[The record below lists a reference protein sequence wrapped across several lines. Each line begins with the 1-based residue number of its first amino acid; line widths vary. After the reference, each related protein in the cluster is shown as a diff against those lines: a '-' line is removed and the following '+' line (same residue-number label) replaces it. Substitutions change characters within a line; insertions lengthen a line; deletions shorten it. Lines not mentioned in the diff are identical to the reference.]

1 MGALIL
7 SCSLFGCV
15 SQPNRPETGSA
26 PEDGGAGQDDSYDF
40 RRETL
45 FEENRN
51 HMRLTAEEQS
61 LGDVLTTLK
70 AEARAYA
77 GTGSPYGVH
86 DWATPEVGQLG
97 LHRFLEAMPK
107 GADLHA
113 HDLSFVSAD
122 ILINTL
128 VSHDGVLV
136 GLTDTPDGVRAT
148 FYPGASLAPEGA
160 VPLGAAL
167 AEGIIDRASLIDLL
181 TINGSLPHEQAVREL
196 QSIEEGLAGLWSD
209 PVVVTELATQGLL
222 DYARSGIRLVELRLT
237 LTPDDSTN
245 LSRLAAIRDAYHQVR
260 ATEPDFRLRVIACAD
275 TTGSSPDDT
284 IETLRSAIRLS
295 GQVFDET
302 DPSHPTPL
310 IIGLDLIGDED
321 ARDPLSEYADF
332 LCSDEVA
339 ASGLGLFL
347 SCGET
352 LSTDNVAVV
361 DAYLMG
367 ATRVGSA
374 LSLRRFPALLESYR
388 QDGIA
393 IETYPVSSWRLGLT
407 SDLRLHP
414 AESYLRRQCP
424 VVLCT
429 DYAGLMEPCPLTD
442 DYVAATLAWDL
453 TVADLK
459 QLALN
464 SLERSGLSPDD
475 TNQLKA
481 RWEADWEAFVASE
494 LARSIS

>member
-1 MGALIL
+1 MLQLANIEAGL
-7 SCSLFGCV
+7 SGL
-15 SQPNRPETGSA
+15 
-26 PEDGGAGQDDSYDF
+26 
-40 RRETL
+40 
-45 FEENRN
+45 
-51 HMRLTAEEQS
+51 
-61 LGDVLTTLK
+61 
-70 AEARAYA
+70 
-77 GTGSPYGVH
+77 
-86 DWATPEVGQLG
+86 WADP
-97 LHRFLEAMPK
+97 
-107 GADLHA
+107 
-113 HDLSFVSAD
+113 SVSA
-122 ILINTL
+122 
-128 VSHDGVLV
+128 GV
-136 GLTDTPDGVRAT
+136 
-148 FYPGASLAPEGA
+148 
-160 VPLGAAL
+160 AA
-167 AEGIIDRASLIDLL
+167 
-181 TINGSLPHEQAVREL
+181 
-196 QSIEEGLAGLWSD
+196 
-209 PVVVTELATQGLL
+209 QGLFN
-222 DYARSGIRLVELRLT
+222 YIASGVRLVELRLT
-237 LTPDDSTN
+237 LTPNDNAN
-245 LSRLAAIRDAYHQVR
+245 LERLMAIRSAYYQVR
-260 ATEPDFRLRVIACAD
+260 SSEPDFRLRVIACAD
-275 TTGSSPDDT
+275 TAGSSPDAA

-295 GQVFDET
+295 TQVLDGWDTEN
-302 DPSHPTPL
+302 PQPL
-310 IIGLDLIGDED
+310 IIGLDLTGNEGAGASLTD
-321 ARDPLSEYADF
+321 LADF

-393 IETYPVSSWRLGLT
+393 IETYPVSSWHLGLT

-475 TNQLKA
+475 TDQLKA